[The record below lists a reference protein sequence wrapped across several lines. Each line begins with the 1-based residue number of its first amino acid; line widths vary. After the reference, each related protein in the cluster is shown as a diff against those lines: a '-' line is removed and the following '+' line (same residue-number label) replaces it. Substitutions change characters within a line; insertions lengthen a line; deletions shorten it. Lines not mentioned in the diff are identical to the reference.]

1 MFAFNVLRCELSP
14 SFIFGFCLMLQCHSI
29 IRVQCAVCS
38 VHCALKLWT
47 RVSPMWH
54 HVCCCCTFSLSPLF
68 IYAQITKPHS
78 NHANMLM
85 TFVSVPFFFGTWNYL
100 RLSCTVAHMLMW
112 LCVCVC
118 VCFVFQADFMCCT
131 FCLIFT
137 TANDN
142 SKQTFDECMHV
153 SCWR

>member
-1 MFAFNVLRCELSP
+1 M
-14 SFIFGFCLMLQCHSI
+14 
-29 IRVQCAVCS
+29 CS

-85 TFVSVPFFFGTWNYL
+85 TFVSVPFFSAPEITWDSHAQWLICSCDYAYVFASALYFKQILCVVHSASYSQRQMTIPSRHSMNACMCLAGASMYL
-100 RLSCTVAHMLMW
+100 RVVPYLLWLHLSFDLF
-112 LCVCVC
+112 VCL
-118 VCFVFQADFMCCT
+118 F
-131 FCLIFT
+131 FT
-137 TANDN
+137 KARDT
-142 SKQTFDECMHV
+142 S
-153 SCWR
+153 